1 MGPKKVYAPDV
12 IENRRILVGTRLG
25 EEMFEADFIMK
36 QICLVIK
43 KKYKI

>member
-25 EEMFEADFIMK
+25 ESQNI
-36 QICLVIK
+36 
-43 KKYKI
+43 